1 MLDLPSCLGER
12 ARAPHENGAVRP
24 VPGEGAVTQPFG
36 EEHEMFRRSVRSFV
50 EREVTPNVAAWEA
63 DGQVPRRFF
72 EQLAE
77 LGFLGLRLSEEYGGA
92 GLDFW
97 YTVVL
102 IQELMRCGSIGVTVS
117 VMAHAEF
124 ATGVVDRAGSRELR
138 ETFVR
143 PAAAGRLI
151 GALGVTE
158 PDAGSDV
165 AAIRTRAVRDG
176 DHYVINGS
184 KTFIS
189 NGTTADFVTTAVR
202 TGGKGRG
209 GISLIVVPTDAPGFS
224 VDRRLVKLGTHASD
238 TAQIAYQDCRVPVTN
253 LVGPENG
260 GFGLILQGFEG
271 ERLVIAVI
279 AISQMRLM
287 WEEARRY
294 GHERVAFG
302 HPLLGFQ
309 VWRHRLADVLT
320 AIEAAEAL
328 TYRAID
334 LYVRGRPCNAEISM
348 AKLFATETAVDVG
361 RQCVQIFGGM
371 GYMEECLMARLYRD
385 SLAFPVGA
393 GTSEMMR
400 EIISR
405 SSGLE
410 SQVSQ

>member
-1 MLDLPSCLGER
+1 V
-12 ARAPHENGAVRP
+12 AW
-24 VPGEGAVTQPFG
+24 PFG
-36 EEHEMFRRSVRSFV
+36 EDHEIFRRSLRTFV
-50 EREVTPNVAAWEA
+50 EGEVTPNALDWEA
-63 DGQVPRRFF
+63 QGQVPRSLF
-72 EQLAE
+72 EQLAD
-77 LGFLGLRLSEEYGGA
+77 LGFLGVRLSEEHGGS

-97 YTVVL
+97 FTTVL

-124 ATGVVDRAGSRELR
+124 ATGVIDRAGSPVLKEA
-138 ETFVR
+138 FVR
-143 PAAAGRLI
+143 PATEGRLI

-165 AAIRTRAVRDG
+165 AAIRTRAERDG
-176 DHYVINGS
+176 DCYVINGA

-202 TGGKGRG
+202 TGGGGRG
-209 GISLIVVPTDAPGFS
+209 GISLIVVPTDTPGFS

-238 TAQIAYQDCRVPVTN
+238 TGQLVYQDCRVPAAN
-253 LVGPENG
+253 LVGAENG
-260 GFGLILQGFEG
+260 GCGLIMQGFEG

-279 AISQMRLM
+279 AVSQMWLM

-302 HPLLGFQ
+302 QPVLGFQ
-309 VWRHRLADVLT
+309 VWRHRLSDALT

-334 LYVRGRPCNAEISM
+334 LYVRGKPCNAAISM
-348 AKLFATETAVDVG
+348 AKLFATERALDVA
-361 RQCVQIFGGM
+361 RDCAQIFGGM
-371 GYMEECLMARLYRD
+371 GYMEETLMARLYRD
-385 SLAFPVGA
+385 SLALTVGA

-400 EIISR
+400 EIIAR
-405 SSGLE
+405 TSGL
-410 SQVSQ
+410 SVAGAGS